1 MLRPSGERG
10 FSGWSCLW
18 ETALTVAMKIRTIT
32 VEREYGSG
40 GAAIAERLANRLG
53 WKLWDRDLTA
63 EIARVAKVTRE
74 AVHRCDE
81 RVDPLLSRLFSV
93 YARGSYERTLPVSDA
108 RHFNADTMV
117 AMLHKVIEE
126 AASKGNCVI
135 VGRGSPYILRN
146 RPDTFHVF
154 VYAPDDEKL
163 LRLRNIGQSEK
174 EARQLID
181 EVDRERASFI
191 RHYFHKEW
199 PHRPLYN
206 LMINSKFGDDY
217 VVGTILREIAALEAL
232 RQSQD
237 AKAS

>member
-1 MLRPSGERG
+1 
-10 FSGWSCLW
+10 
-18 ETALTVAMKIRTIT
+18 MKIRIIT

-53 WKLWDRDLTA
+53 WQLWDRDLTS
-63 EIARVAKVTRE
+63 EIAREAKVTRE

-81 RVDPLLSRLFSV
+81 RVDPLISRLFSV
-93 YARGSYERTLPVSDA
+93 YARGSYERTLPVTET
-108 RHFNADTMV
+108 RHFNTDAMV
-117 AMLHKVIEE
+117 AMLHKVIEQV
-126 AASKGNCVI
+126 ASKGECVI

-154 VYAPDDEKL
+154 IYAPDDEKL
-163 LRLRNIGQSEK
+163 RRLRNIGQSEK
-174 EARQLID
+174 ESLQLIQ

-217 VVGTILREIAALEAL
+217 VVETILRNIAALENL
-232 RQSQD
+232 RESEG

>member
-1 MLRPSGERG
+1 
-10 FSGWSCLW
+10 
-18 ETALTVAMKIRTIT
+18 MKIRIIT

-53 WKLWDRDLTA
+53 WQLWDRDLTS
-63 EIARVAKVTRE
+63 EIAREAKVTRE

-81 RVDPLLSRLFSV
+81 RVDPLISRLFSV
-93 YARGSYERTLPVSDA
+93 YARGSYERTLPVTET
-108 RHFNADTMV
+108 RHFNTDAMV
-117 AMLHKVIEE
+117 AMLHKVIEQV
-126 AASKGNCVI
+126 ASKGECVI
-135 VGRGSPYILRN
+135 VGRGSPYILRS
-146 RPDTFHVF
+146 RPDAFHVF
-154 VYAPDDEKL
+154 IYAPDDEKL
-163 LRLRNIGQSEK
+163 RRLRNIGQSEK
-174 EARQLID
+174 ESLQLIQ

-217 VVGTILREIAALEAL
+217 VVETILRNIAALENL
-232 RQSQD
+232 RESEG